1 MPGSGPRLTLPT
13 QLVLRVL
20 LADPGREV
28 YGAQVAAAAE
38 LPSGTVHP
46 LLARLEGFGWL
57 DSRWEA
63 TDPRESGRPRRR
75 YYRLTPVGVSRAET
89 ALASVH
95 LPSGLRARLRPEVL
109 PAGDERWPEAG
120 TAR

>member
-1 MPGSGPRLTLPT
+1 MTLPT

-20 LADPGREV
+20 LANPGCEV

-46 LLARLEGFGWL
+46 LLARLERFGWL
-57 DSRWEA
+57 TSRWEA
-63 TDPRESGRPRRR
+63 IDPRESGRPRRR

-89 ALASVH
+89 ALASGH
-95 LPSGLRARLRPEVL
+95 LPSGLRARLRPEML
-109 PAGDERWPEAG
+109 LADDQRWPETGA
-120 TAR
+120 AR